1 MKTLIQL
8 LSVMIATLLMS
19 CCSNDD
25 FDDIAIGQEITYEVP
40 NKGGK
45 YRLNTSSTNHY
56 WTLESIKIQSNG
68 KIVTLYDSSNLPSV
82 CINQK
87 LENAVGYCCDDYS
100 IYQRKG
106 ANDVICKFS
115 RNTSGSDR
123 TFIVE
128 FSDADEFTKVK
139 VHQVK

>member
-8 LSVMIATLLMS
+8 LSAVMVTLLMS

-40 NKGGK
+40 NNGGK
-45 YRLNTSSTNHY
+45 YRLNTSQTNHY
-56 WTLESIKIQSNG
+56 WALESIKIQYNG
-68 KIVTLYDSSNLPSV
+68 KIVTLYHSSNLPSV
-82 CINQK
+82 CKNQK
-87 LENAVGYCCDDYS
+87 LENAVGYCCADYS
-100 IYQRKG
+100 IYQREG
-106 ANDVICKFS
+106 ATDVICKIS

-128 FSDADEFTKVK
+128 FSDGDEFTKVK